1 MYAPVPKKTRAEV
14 RWQNKMFRSTE
25 CVRDL
30 DKQIKMIIVESLS
43 PTFQASVIFW
53 GSSGSKKIVLNL
65 KLNHHNQV

>member
-30 DKQIKMIIVESLS
+30 DKELRLILS
-43 PTFQASVIFW
+43 NHFQPLFKQASFFEAAHAV
-53 GSSGSKKIVLNL
+53 KKLS
-65 KLNHHNQV
+65 